1 MNIYIIIVIILILL
15 AISDLIVGVSNDAV
29 NFLNSAVGSRVAPR
43 HIILIVA
50 ALGILA
56 GTLFSS
62 GMMEVARKGI
72 FNPQYFYFSE
82 IMTIFLAVM
91 LTDVILLD
99 LYNTF
104 ALPTSTTVSIVF
116 ELLGSAVAVALIK
129 IGQKSE
135 SIEKLIQYINTAK
148 AITIISG
155 ILLSVVVAFTV
166 GAIVQFLVRFVFT
179 FDYKKRIPRYGALWG
194 GVSLAAITFFILIK
208 GVGGATFMSASTKE
222 WILTHAKEIILYSFV
237 AWTIF
242 FQILMFFKI
251 NIMKPIVLIGTFSLA
266 LAFAANDLVNFIG
279 VPLAGLNAYQ
289 LTSNVGDPSNVL
301 MKALSGKIHSN
312 PWLLVIAGLIMIA
325 TLVVNRKARSV
336 IKTSVDLSRQEE
348 GYERFESSLI
358 SRIIVRK
365 SIEFFSFVR
374 KIMPGFLV
382 TYVNNRFSN
391 AEKTPVD
398 DEGNPISFDLLRA
411 SVNLMVASVLISIA
425 TSWKLPLSTTYVTF
439 MVAMGTSFSD
449 RAWGRDSAV
458 YRVNGVFT
466 VIAGWFVTALMAF
479 TVSAVFAVFIY
490 YASYWAVAILISLA
504 IYSVVRT
511 HFYFKKEK
519 EEEEEEQIQLGA
531 SGYEALLECMLQTK
545 KFLLYVS
552 KNLNA
557 TFDAFV
563 NNNREQLHERKKK
576 SKKIKKRA
584 NVIAGSIVE
593 ALRIIPE
600 TDVKKGKRFGK
611 IMAAVQE
618 VSSNSRALIEKIYS
632 HIENNHTPPNKEQS
646 DELLKLTTTLGEMIL
661 EAGLFL
667 ETRETLTQ
675 FKVKLEELN
684 LLIQKFEENQMNR
697 LRMKGENFSARNS
710 FLFLEILTHLE
721 NIAENIRHLISL
733 CNKNYLS
740 YQQPKSDP
748 EVENKTQPSE

>member
-1 MNIYIIIVIILILL
+1 MNIYIAIVVILILL
-15 AISDLIVGVSNDAV
+15 AVSDLIVGVSNDAV

-43 HIILIVA
+43 HIILLVA

-116 ELLGSAVAVALIK
+116 ELLGSAVAVALLK
-129 IGQKSE
+129 ITHGGQGV
-135 SIEKLIQYINTAK
+135 EKLAEYINTSK

-166 GAIVQFLVRFVFT
+166 GAIIQFLVRFVFT
-179 FDYKKRIPRYGALWG
+179 FDYAKRIPRYGALWG

-208 GVGGATFMSASTKE
+208 GVGGASFISAGTKN
-222 WILTHAKEIILYSFV
+222 WILSHSMDIILYSFV
-237 AWTIF
+237 GWTLF
-242 FQILMFFKI
+242 FEALVLLKI

-289 LTSNVGDPSNVL
+289 LTSNIADPSNVL
-301 MKALSGKIHSN
+301 MKALSGKIHSS
-312 PWLLVIAGLIMIA
+312 PWLLVIAGVIMIG
-325 TLVVNRKARSV
+325 TLIVNRKARSV
-336 IKTSVDLSRQEE
+336 IQTSVDLSRQEE

-365 SIEFFSFVR
+365 SIEFFNFV
-374 KIMPGFLV
+374 KKLTPQFLV
-382 TYVNNRFSN
+382 DFVNSRFAN
-391 AEKTPVD
+391 AQQTPT
-398 DEGNPISFDLLRA
+398 DEEGKPISFDLLRA
-411 SVNLMVASVLISIA
+411 SVNLMIASVLISIA

-466 VIAGWFVTALMAF
+466 VIAGWFVTALLAF
-479 TVSAVFAVFIY
+479 TVSGVFAVFIY
-490 YASYWAVAILISLA
+490 YAKVWAIVILIALA
-504 IYSVVRT
+504 IYSVART

-519 EEEEEEQIQLGA
+519 EEEEEEQIKLGA

-545 KFLLYVS
+545 KFVSFVS
-552 KNLNA
+552 KNLSLV
-557 TFDAFV
+557 FEAFV
-563 NNNREQLHERKKK
+563 NNNRELLRERKKK

-584 NVIAGSIVE
+584 NAITESIVE
-593 ALRIIPE
+593 ALRVIPE

-618 VSSNSRALIEKIYS
+618 VSSNSRALTDKIFT
-632 HIENNHTPPNKEQS
+632 HIENNHTPPNKEQAL
-646 DELLKLTTTLGEMIL
+646 ELLQLTKAFNE
-661 EAGLFL
+661 EVESAGRFL
-667 ETRETLTQ
+667 ETKEGLMD
-675 FKVKLEELN
+675 FKVKHEEMN
-684 LLIQKFEENQMNR
+684 LLIQKCEENQMNR
-697 LRMKGENFSARNS
+697 LRTQGENFSARNS
-710 FLFLEILTHLE
+710 FLFLETLTHLE
-721 NIAENIRHLISL
+721 NISENLRHLISL

-740 YQQPKSDP
+740 YQNPG
-748 EVENKTQPSE
+748 ENQEKNS

>member
-1 MNIYIIIVIILILL
+1 MNVYVVIVVILILL

-116 ELLGSAVAVALIK
+116 ELLGSAVAVALLK
-129 IGQKSE
+129 IINGDQ
-135 SIEKLIQYINTAK
+135 SIERLFNYINTTK

-166 GAIVQFLVRFVFT
+166 GAIVQFVVRFVFT
-179 FDYKKRIPRYGALWG
+179 FDYNKRIPRYGALWG
-194 GVSLAAITFFILIK
+194 GISLAAITFFILIK
-208 GVGGATFMSASTKE
+208 GVGGATFMSEQTKS
-222 WILTHAKEIILYSFV
+222 WILNHAGDIILYSFV
-237 AWTIF
+237 AWTLF
-242 FQILMFFKI
+242 FEVLVILKV

-279 VPLAGLNAYQ
+279 VPLAGLNAYK
-289 LTSNVGDPSNVL
+289 LTSNVPDPSNIL
-301 MKALSGKIHSN
+301 MKVLSGKIHSS
-312 PWLLVIAGLIMIA
+312 PWLLVIAGVIMIA

-365 SIEFFSFVR
+365 SIEFFDLIK
-374 KIMPGFLV
+374 KITPNFIV
-382 TYVNNRFSN
+382 EFINKRFAN
-391 AEKTPVD
+391 AQQTPVD
-398 DEGNPISFDLLRA
+398 EQGKPISFDLLRA

-439 MVAMGTSFSD
+439 MVAMGSSFSD

-466 VIAGWFVTALMAF
+466 VIAGWFVTALLAF
-479 TVSAVFAVFIY
+479 TVSAIFAIFIY
-490 YASYWAVAILISLA
+490 YASYWAIALLIILA

-519 EEEEEEQIQLGA
+519 EEEVIEQIELGA
-531 SGYEALLECMLQTK
+531 SGFEALMACMLQTK
-545 KFLLYVS
+545 KFLAFVS

-557 TFDAFV
+557 VFHAFV
-563 NNNREQLHERKKK
+563 ENNREELRERKKK

-584 NVIAGSIVE
+584 NAIAESIVE
-593 ALRIIPE
+593 ALRVIPE

-618 VSSNSRALIEKIYS
+618 VSTNSRSLIEKIYS

-646 DELLKLTTTLGEMIL
+646 DELLRLMKALDEQV
-661 EAGLFL
+661 EAAAEFL
-667 ETRETLTQ
+667 EKAEGLTE
-675 FKVKLEELN
+675 FKVKHEEMN
-684 LLIQKFEENQMNR
+684 LLIQKFEENQINR
-697 LRMKGENFSARNS
+697 IRIKGENFSARNS
-710 FLFLEILTHLE
+710 FLFLEILTHFE
-721 NIAENIRHLISL
+721 NISENIRHLISL

-740 YQQPKSDP
+740 YQQDKG
-748 EVENKTQPSE
+748 EKEKV